1 LAHVKGSFVDE
12 RLRKSASDVLFSVR
26 LAGRE
31 ALVYLLFEHKSWV
44 DPLVS
49 YQLLRYMVRI
59 WERYRR
65 DHHGATTLPPIVPL
79 VVHHS
84 ETGWT
89 RSTSLHA
96 VFGSV
101 LEDIPELR
109 RLVPNFE
116 FLLDDVSH
124 SSDADLRARSLD
136 AFGALVLWA
145 LRDARAPGRL
155 IGSVAGWQAELR
167 QLARSPGGEEALKLL
182 LRYIVVVSEES
193 SADRFAEA
201 VRAGAPEAEGILMTI
216 AEQWREEGRQQGL
229 AMAEKLREESRQQVL
244 TMAEKLRE
252 EGRQQVLTM
261 AEKLREEGISR
272 ARRQLVVKLLGLQ
285 FGTLDSA
292 TLERVERGTE
302 EELDLWAER
311 VLTATSLAE
320 VFGG

>member
-1 LAHVKGSFVDE
+1 VDE
-12 RLRKSASDVLFSVR
+12 KLKRSASDVLFSAR

-31 ALVYLLFEHKSWV
+31 ALVYLLFEHKSSV

-65 DHHGATTLPPIVPL
+65 DHPGDTTLPPIVPL

-84 ETGWT
+84 DSGWT
-89 RSTSLHA
+89 RATSFHA
-96 VFGSV
+96 VFGPV
-101 LEDIPELR
+101 LDDVPELR
-109 RLVPNFE
+109 RFLPNFE
-116 FLLDDVSH
+116 FLLDDVSR
-124 SSDADLRARSLD
+124 SSDADLRGRRLG

-155 IGSVAGWQAELR
+155 IGSMAGWQDELR
-167 QLARSPGGEEALKLL
+167 ELARSAGGEGALKLL
-182 LRYIVVVSEES
+182 FGYIVVVSEES

-201 VRAGAPEAEGILMTI
+201 VRTAAPEAEGIVMTI
-216 AEQWREEGRQQGL
+216 AEQWQEQG
-229 AMAEKLREESRQQVL
+229 RQQVL
-244 TMAEKLRE
+244 AMAEKLRE

-261 AEKLREEGISR
+261 AEQLVQRGITQGSLLG
-272 ARRQLVVKLLGLQ
+272 RRQLVVKLLGRR
-285 FGTLDSA
+285 FGTLDGA
-292 TLERVERGTE
+292 TLERVESGTE

-311 VLTATSLAE
+311 VLTVGSLGE